1 MWSSKGAYKGTSDTL
16 ILAQIGTWIYYC
28 TILYLMFKR
37 VNVIVYDMV
46 MLKSMDPYYKSR
58 TDYHL
63 FLLSVIKNIKIQFC
77 SSSFIQLIKLW
88 NITGKMMII
97 EKKQY
102 ISRYV
107 FSWRKKWRLGKL
119 EGITFDEH
127 FSLFV
132 QVYIHD
138 SYCVGLLTCDRD
150 TRWDR
155 TDSLHCL

>member
-16 ILAQIGTWIYYC
+16 ILAQINTWIYCC

-37 VNVIVYDMV
+37 VNVIVYYDMV
-46 MLKSMDPYYKSR
+46 MLKSMDPYR
-58 TDYHL
+58 LHVPAFFQCQ
-63 FLLSVIKNIKIQFC
+63 FLQKIKIQFC
-77 SSSFIQLIKLW
+77 SSSFMQLIKLW

-107 FSWRKKWRLGKL
+107 FSWGEKWKLGKL